1 MAAAASS
8 TTPVWKHEHVQAA
21 LRLSMFAASGNLA
34 AAVPGA
40 LEHLLQHTPVHAVF
54 DVLHALHAFMHG
66 KTDPTT
72 NKVVSFALGEHIAL
86 ANDVRRAWV
95 DNREAS
101 GAAALPLLQRKN
113 KAARAFAFVVAF
125 NGKHVPN
132 AHVVREL
139 DGFAA
144 RDADDTTFVKV
155 LRGVQRN
162 PEVPLY
168 WEHGQWIIDDLQ
180 WVSDTLR
187 AAAHLTPMLL
197 YQAVCNAGLSGPRF
211 HSKDTR
217 FAPYPFHNTG
227 LLLAYARSLEA
238 AHDDALA

>member
-95 DNREAS
+95 DNR
-101 GAAALPLLQRKN
+101 
-113 KAARAFAFVVAF
+113 
-125 NGKHVPN
+125 GKHVPN